1 MHDPGHLLFRKA
13 LRVAIV
19 LPLAYLFVM
28 YVIKMPYGAPY
39 TAFGTFVL
47 LSFSDFGGPT
57 ADRARAYIV
66 TGLVGLVAVTV
77 GTFAALSPYA
87 AVASTLVV
95 GIGLTYAGV
104 LRGYVTAATMSIL
117 LPFVIAVTAG
127 PGLDQLVQ
135 RLVGFTV
142 AIVFATAAAL
152 LLWPTHIRS
161 ALRQRVAETLDAS
174 ANVVRAMWPPDGGDP
189 SGIDLQT
196 RQREL
201 TEAHHRMREQYDG
214 QPLRPGGATARDRA
228 LMQTIDELGRL
239 RIILRSEPA
248 PHRPAMLGDDELARC
263 SASALTASADA
274 IGRGGPAPES
284 DALDQVRAEHRLE
297 IEHWIRQQLDQG
309 TSQRVRPMLDAGFHL
324 RLAAVFAE
332 LIARHSRVA
341 IGAPAERSSLS
352 GIAGRI
358 PESEPTPWN
367 ILRKHFTMK
376 SPWLR
381 NSLRSGLALAIA
393 VLVVYLTDVD
403 HGFWVVLGTLT
414 ALRLDAM
421 GTGKTAVQAIV
432 GTIGGFVVGTAVVLA
447 FGDNPTMLWVL
458 FPITVF
464 LSGYTPGAISL
475 PVGQASF
482 TVFVIVFYGIVAGAD
497 VQTGEIRVIDVGIGL
512 AISLFVSALMWPRGV
527 ITRMNET
534 LTEAVHASTAYLITA
549 YDRFV
554 QGPVADRAVSQAASR
569 ADSAVSTAYET
580 FDLSVAQGRSMTTY
594 GPTWSF
600 VANAA
605 GHIASS
611 ADLILYLAQLGRVPA
626 ACPDAGDLLL
636 ACSHVVAANAN
647 SAVEQLA
654 ERISDSQAQ
663 EFCNTQAFSPDRFDQ
678 HNVAGLGDSFQ
689 RLEDRVDACLSYWET
704 RPAELADQD
713 LDRQALTLV
722 WAEEW
727 LIHLM
732 WVSNRI
738 REAFPKSEQPPSPA
752 LSGNGGATAE

>member
-28 YVIKMPYGAPY
+28 YVIKMPYGAAY

-57 ADRARAYIV
+57 ADRARAYILA
-66 TGLVGLVAVTV
+66 GLVGLVAIAV
-77 GTFAALSPYA
+77 GTLAALNPYS
-87 AVASTLVV
+87 AVICTLIV

-104 LRGYVTAATMSIL
+104 LRGYVSAATMSIL

-127 PGLDQLVQ
+127 PGLDQIVQ
-135 RLVGFTV
+135 RLAGFAV
-142 AIVFATAAAL
+142 AIVFATASAL
-152 LLWPTHIRS
+152 LLWPAHNRS

-174 ANVVRAMWPPDGGDP
+174 ANVVRAMWPPVSGDP

-239 RIILRSEPA
+239 RIILRSEPS
-248 PHRPAMLGDDELARC
+248 PHRPTMLGDERLARC
-263 SASALTASADA
+263 SADALTTSAAA
-274 IGRGGPAPES
+274 IGRGGPPPVS
-284 DALDQVRAEHRLE
+284 DTLDEVRDEHRIELE
-297 IEHWIRQQLDQG
+297 QWIGQQLEQG
-309 TSQRVRPMLDAGFHL
+309 TSQHIRPMLDAGFHL
-324 RLAAVFAE
+324 RLAAVSAE

-341 IGAPAERSSLS
+341 VGAPAEQSLPS
-352 GIAGRI
+352 GIAGRL
-358 PESEPTPWN
+358 PGSEPTPWS
-367 ILRKHFTMK
+367 ILRTHFTMK

-381 NSLRSGLALAIA
+381 NSLRSGIALAIA
-393 VLVVYLTDVD
+393 VLVVYLTNVE
-403 HGFWVVLGTLT
+403 HPFWVVLGTLT

-421 GTGKTAVQAIV
+421 GTGKTAAQAII
-432 GTIGGFVVGTAVVLA
+432 GTIGGFVVGTAVVIA
-447 FGDNPTMLWVL
+447 FGDNATALWIL
-458 FPITVF
+458 FPIAVF

-482 TVFVIVFYGIVAGAD
+482 TVFVIVFYGIVSGAD
-497 VQTGEIRVIDVGIGL
+497 VSTGEIRVIDVGIGL

-534 LTEAVHASTAYLITA
+534 LTEAVRASTAYLIAA

-554 QGPVADRAVSQAASR
+554 QGPVADHAVSQAAFR
-569 ADSAVSTAYET
+569 ADAAVSTAYET
-580 FDLSVAQGRSMTTY
+580 FDLSVAQGRSMTTF

-611 ADLILYLAQLGRVPA
+611 ADLVVYLASLGRMPA
-626 ACPDAGDLLL
+626 TCPEAGDLLL
-636 ACSHVVAANAN
+636 VCSHAVAANAN

-654 ERISDSQAQ
+654 ERITDSQTQ
-663 EFCNTQAFSPDRFDQ
+663 EFCNTQAFSSDRFDQ
-678 HNVAGLGDSFQ
+678 HNVAGLGDSFR
-689 RLEDRVDACLSYWET
+689 RLEDRVDACLAYWET
-704 RPAELADQD
+704 KPADLADQD

-722 WAEEW
+722 WGQEW

-732 WVSNRI
+732 WVANRI
-738 REAFPKSEQPPSPA
+738 REAFPENEQPSSPA